1 MNADAAPGSAA
12 GLPARPDRLARMA
25 AVVGRL
31 LPHDGRRE
39 TAVPFLSLLR
49 SSQPTPVTRGVLK
62 PSCCVILQGRKRVHL
77 ATDVLDYGPGQ
88 YLAVSVDLPA
98 AGHVLSA
105 TPEQPYLLLN
115 IEIDPAELAAVV
127 LEARLDLNDGAQ
139 PVRGA
144 FVGACDAALQ
154 EALCRLLE
162 LLDAAH
168 QGEAPPREAA
178 FLAVGLKREIIYRL
192 LTGAHGRQLYQNV
205 VLDQQDRGISKAI
218 AWLKERYNQPV
229 LVEELA
235 QATHMSVSTLHH
247 RFKAVT
253 AMGPM
258 QYQKQLRLQQARA
271 LLLNGDTDAATAA
284 YQVGYESP
292 SQFSREYRRLFG
304 APPMRDIKKLRPEV

>member
-1 MNADAAPGSAA
+1 MAGTAAP
-12 GLPARPDRLARMA
+12 LLDRMI
-25 AVVGRL
+25 AVVARL
-31 LPHDGRRE
+31 LPHDGRVE
-39 TAVPFLSLLR
+39 TVVPYLSLLR

-62 PSCCVILQGRKRVHL
+62 PSCCVILQGTKRVHL
-77 ATDVLDYGPGQ
+77 ATEVLDYGPGQ
-88 YLAVSVDLPA
+88 YLAVSVDMPA
-98 AGHVLSA
+98 SGHVVNA

-115 IEIDPAELAAVV
+115 IEFDPAEIAAVV
-127 LEARLDLNDGAQ
+127 LEAQIDMHDEAQ

-144 FVGACDAALQ
+144 FVGDTDAALQ
-154 EALCRLLE
+154 EALCKLVL
-162 LLDAAH
+162 LLDAH
-168 QGEAPPREAA
+168 DAPPQEAA

-192 LTGAHGRQLYQNV
+192 LTGPHGRQLYQNV

-235 QATHMSVSTLHH
+235 QATNMSVSTLHH

-253 AMGPM
+253 TMGPM
-258 QYQKQLRLQQARA
+258 QYQKQLRLQQART

-284 YQVGYESP
+284 YRVGYESQ

-304 APPMRDIKKLRPEV
+304 APPMQDVKRLRSAV

>member
-1 MNADAAPGSAA
+1 MAGTAAP
-12 GLPARPDRLARMA
+12 LLDRMIALVA
-25 AVVGRL
+25 RL
-31 LPHDGRRE
+31 LPHDGRVE
-39 TAVPFLSLLR
+39 TVVPYLSLLR

-62 PSCCVILQGRKRVHL
+62 PSCCVILQGNKRVHL
-77 ATDVLDYGPGQ
+77 ATEVLDYGPGQ
-88 YLAVSVDLPA
+88 YLAVSVDMPA
-98 AGHVLSA
+98 SGHVVNA

-115 IEIDPAELAAVV
+115 IEFDPAEIAAVV
-127 LEARLDLNDGAQ
+127 LEAQIDMHDEAQ

-144 FVGACDAALQ
+144 FVGDTDAALQ
-154 EALCRLLE
+154 EALCKLVS
-162 LLDAAH
+162 LLDARD
-168 QGEAPPREAA
+168 APPQEAA

-192 LTGAHGRQLYQNV
+192 LTGPHGRQLYQNV

-235 QATHMSVSTLHH
+235 QATNMSVSTLHH

-253 AMGPM
+253 TMGPM
-258 QYQKQLRLQQARA
+258 QYQKQLRLQQART

-284 YQVGYESP
+284 YRVGYESQ

-304 APPMRDIKKLRPEV
+304 APPMQDVKRLRSAV

>member
-1 MNADAAPGSAA
+1 MAGDAAALTGHA
-12 GLPARPDRLARMA
+12 GTPDRLASMA
-25 AVVGRL
+25 ATVARL
-31 LPHDGRRE
+31 LPHDGRQE

-49 SSQPTPVTRGVLK
+49 SSQPTPLTRGVLK
-62 PSCCVILQGRKRVHL
+62 PSCCVILQGHKRVHL
-77 ATDVLDYGPGQ
+77 ATGTLDYGPGQ
-88 YLAVSVDLPA
+88 YLAVSLDLPA
-98 AGHVLSA
+98 SGHVVQA
-105 TPEQPYLLLN
+105 TPQQPYLLLN
-115 IEIDPAELAAVV
+115 IDIDPAEIAAVV
-127 LEARLDLNDGAQ
+127 LEARIDLDDGAQ

-144 FVGACDAALQ
+144 FVGGCDAALL
-154 EALCRLLE
+154 EALCRLVR
-162 LLDAAH
+162 LLDAP
-168 QGEAPPREAA
+168 ESPPREAT

-192 LTGAHGRQLYQNV
+192 LTGPHGRQLYQNV

-258 QYQKQLRLQQARA
+258 QYQKQLRLQHARA

-284 YQVGYESP
+284 YQVGYESQ

-304 APPMRDIKKLRPEV
+304 APPMQDVKRLRSAV

>member
-1 MNADAAPGSAA
+1 MAGTAAP
-12 GLPARPDRLARMA
+12 LLDRMI
-25 AVVGRL
+25 AVVARL
-31 LPHDGRRE
+31 LPHDGRVE
-39 TAVPFLSLLR
+39 TVVPYLSLLR

-62 PSCCVILQGRKRVHL
+62 PSCCVILQGNKRVHL
-77 ATDVLDYGPGQ
+77 ATEVLDYGPGQ
-88 YLAVSVDLPA
+88 YLAVSVDMPA
-98 AGHVLSA
+98 SGHVVNA

-115 IEIDPAELAAVV
+115 IEFDPAEIAAVV
-127 LEARLDLNDGAQ
+127 LEAQIDMHDGAQ

-144 FVGACDAALQ
+144 FVGDTDAALQ
-154 EALCRLLE
+154 EALCKLVS
-162 LLDAAH
+162 LLDARD
-168 QGEAPPREAA
+168 APPQEAA

-192 LTGAHGRQLYQNV
+192 LTGPHGRQLYQNV

-235 QATHMSVSTLHH
+235 QATNMSVSTLHH

-253 AMGPM
+253 TMGPM
-258 QYQKQLRLQQARA
+258 QYQKQLRLQQART

-284 YQVGYESP
+284 YRVGYESQ

-304 APPMRDIKKLRPEV
+304 APPMQDVKRLRSAV

>member
-1 MNADAAPGSAA
+1 MAGTVAP
-12 GLPARPDRLARMA
+12 LLDRMI
-25 AVVGRL
+25 AVVTRL
-31 LPHDGRRE
+31 LPHDGRVE
-39 TAVPFLSLLR
+39 TVVPYLSLLR

-62 PSCCVILQGRKRVHL
+62 PSCCVILQGTKRVHL
-77 ATDVLDYGPGQ
+77 ATEVLDYGPGQ
-88 YLAVSVDLPA
+88 YLAVSVDMPA
-98 AGHVLSA
+98 SGHVVNA

-115 IEIDPAELAAVV
+115 IEFDPAEIAAVV
-127 LEARLDLNDGAQ
+127 LEAQIDMHDGAQ

-144 FVGACDAALQ
+144 FVGDTDAALQ
-154 EALCRLLE
+154 EALCKLVL
-162 LLDAAH
+162 LLDARD
-168 QGEAPPREAA
+168 APPQEAA

-192 LTGAHGRQLYQNV
+192 LTGPQGRQLYQNV

-235 QATHMSVSTLHH
+235 QATNMSVSTLHH

-253 AMGPM
+253 TMGPM
-258 QYQKQLRLQQARA
+258 QYQKQLRLQQART

-284 YQVGYESP
+284 YRVGYESQ

-304 APPMRDIKKLRPEV
+304 APPMQDVKRLRSAV